1 MSCSAK
7 KAIIAFLCGCFSM
20 ILLSGMVVLLVV
32 LFDSPSSPT
41 FSINLFDNQALNMT
55 RPDDSPAN
63 FTIHFDLK
71 LKNENVAV
79 GLHYPGPITI
89 TFSYFPNVSMMVP
102 LAKYRLDSFYQG
114 NGKTKHVRDFVET
127 NIFPTVLEGTDMVA
141 FRVDTVATYRYKKVG
156 RRRHRVEWGC
166 VVGVNYPTNRK
177 MQMGFVEMVQPG
189 LDSVLQPED
198 DDDY

>member
-1 MSCSAK
+1 MSCGSVITFFCASC
-7 KAIIAFLCGCFSM
+7 ILFGFM
-20 ILLSGMVVLLVV
+20 IVMIV

-41 FSINLFDNQALNMT
+41 FSINLFDNQAMNMT
-55 RPDDSPAN
+55 RPNDSPAN

-89 TFSYFPNVSMMVP
+89 SFSYFPNVSMMVP
-102 LAKYRLDSFYQG
+102 LAEYKLDSFYQG

-127 NIFPTVLEGTDMVA
+127 NIYPTVLEGTDMIA

-166 VVGVNYPTNRK
+166 VVGINYPTNKR
-177 MQMGFVEMVQPG
+177 MQTGFVEMVQPG
-189 LDSVLQPED
+189 LDSKLQPED

>member
-1 MSCSAK
+1 MSCGSVITFFCASC
-7 KAIIAFLCGCFSM
+7 ILFGFM
-20 ILLSGMVVLLVV
+20 IVMIV
-32 LFDSPSSPT
+32 LFDSPYSPT
-41 FSINLFDNQALNMT
+41 FSINLFDNQALNVT

-63 FTIHFDLK
+63 FTIPFHLK

-89 TFSYFPNVSMMVP
+89 TFSYFPNVSIMVP
-102 LAKYRLDSFYQG
+102 LAEYRLDSFYQG

-166 VVGVNYPTNRK
+166 VVGVNYPSNKK
-177 MQMGFVEMVQPG
+177 MQTGFVEMVQPG
-189 LDSVLQPED
+189 LDSVLEPA